1 MENQFKK
8 KKKKSFLQ
16 KAKKYGKKGQFGR
29 GHNIDATTYN
39 YFVQVL
45 ANLDKKDVFEDDDA
59 KEIFVANVFASN
71 IEEEDK
77 LCCNQL
83 VSRVFEK
90 LLPLAP
96 HHVKL
101 RLMNKMGEDLRIFV
115 TNPFA
120 SHVLETLLILASF
133 KQSTDQDADSSEKKE
148 WTFKVAKYG
157 LNNFNEFAQ
166 DQYANH
172 VLRRILNCVA
182 GTSLSDDILKSKR
195 SQAQNQSN
203 LDLTKI
209 QTEESVFADV
219 AADKETVNEILTL
232 AFKKIEDHENIRELC
247 QNDISSGFIQT
258 LLLVLS
264 KKPDTIKLCKK
275 LAKLITNEVYGS
287 EVDLSS
293 ILENQP
299 LCRLLE
305 TLLQV
310 SGSDQTMAKIFNH
323 FHEKLFKDQLLKLSL
338 HPTGN
343 FCVQKYFQNI
353 PKKETFEEVY
363 ETELDAGLES
373 IYESGHYGVI
383 LSIAQACRRLC
394 GKQAH
399 FIVVRKL

>member
-1 MENQFKK
+1 M
-8 KKKKSFLQ
+8 
-16 KAKKYGKKGQFGR
+16 
-29 GHNIDATTYN
+29 
-39 YFVQVL
+39 
-45 ANLDKKDVFEDDDA
+45 
-59 KEIFVANVFASN
+59 
-71 IEEEDK
+71 
-77 LCCNQL
+77 
-83 VSRVFEK
+83 
-90 LLPLAP
+90 
-96 HHVKL
+96 
-101 RLMNKMGEDLRIFV
+101 
-115 TNPFA
+115 
-120 SHVLETLLILASF
+120 
-133 KQSTDQDADSSEKKE
+133 
-148 WTFKVAKYG
+148 
-157 LNNFNEFAQ
+157 
-166 DQYANH
+166 
-172 VLRRILNCVA
+172 
-182 GTSLSDDILKSKR
+182 
-195 SQAQNQSN
+195 
-203 LDLTKI
+203 
-209 QTEESVFADV
+209 
-219 AADKETVNEILTL
+219 
-232 AFKKIEDHENIRELC
+232 
-247 QNDISSGFIQT
+247 
-258 LLLVLS
+258 
-264 KKPDTIKLCKK
+264 CKK

-310 SGSDQTMAKIFNH
+310 SGWDQTMAKIFNH